1 MRVAQKL
8 YESGKI
14 TYMRTDSLNLSDLAL
29 GTISHEIKE
38 TAGERYLRIRKYHTK
53 SKGAQEAHEAIR
65 PTYISEHTISGTS
78 QEQKLYELIWK
89 RTIASQMADAE
100 VERTNITINVSGST
114 ELFVATGEVLT
125 FDGFLRVYME
135 SVDDEQEQE
144 QAGLLPAMKEK
155 EIGRASCRER
165 V

>member
-1 MRVAQKL
+1 M
-8 YESGKI
+8 
-14 TYMRTDSLNLSDLAL
+14 
-29 GTISHEIKE
+29 
-38 TAGERYLRIRKYHTK
+38 AGDNYLHIRKYHTK
-53 SKGAQEAHEAIR
+53 AKGAQEAHEAIR
-65 PTYISEHTISGTS
+65 PTYISEHSITGSA

-100 VERTNITINVSGST
+100 VERTNITISISGNP

-144 QAGLLPAMKEK
+144 QAGLLPALKEK
-155 EIGRASCRER
+155 QPLTLKQAVAQERFTQKPPRNTEASLLRKLE
-165 V
+165 